1 MTTNDEIRAYL
12 SANPRLAIEFAIANP
27 EEFLDFITRKEE
39 DEENFEQVL
48 LAEGEEPEPILPET
62 IQELEKAY
70 AEAEDINITSYLRV
84 SRMNDVKTIH
94 KDDFID
100 KLARAITDG
109 TLSKEYT
116 KDLFTRI
123 GA

>member
-1 MTTNDEIRAYL
+1 MTINDEIRAYL
-12 SANPRLAIEFAIANP
+12 SANPRLAIEFAIANQ
-27 EEFLDFITRKEE
+27 EEFLEFINKKE

-48 LAEGEEPEPILPET
+48 LAEGEEPEPTLPET